1 MSRDKKSQWREIF
14 LFIMRYG
21 GKQMQTKRCI
31 IQLMTILMFIT
42 VAGCSAEEDPSE
54 NYSVTAVGT
63 IQKSGFTTYMY
74 GTHILRDNNGQI
86 LYALKSDNINLDGYV
101 DIKNITVKGSLIR
114 GYPVEGGPEY
124 LDVKKIE

>member
-1 MSRDKKSQWREIF
+1 
-14 LFIMRYG
+14 MRQG
-21 GKQMQTKRCI
+21 GKHMHAKIFFI
-31 IQLMTILMFIT
+31 IILLMFIT
-42 VAGCSAEEDPSE
+42 VVGCAAEENSSE

-86 LYALKSDNINLDGYV
+86 LYALKSDNINLDDYV
-101 DIKNITVKGSLIR
+101 DIKNITVKGSLIS
-114 GYPVEGGPEY
+114 GYPVDGGPEY